1 MLQNLSLRHVIPL
14 LFLAGS
20 LLVVV
25 IFYGISLPS
34 AKRQIE
40 EIGVDETRSLMLT
53 IQGRLIEHLIND
65 RHDLIRKEIYFASTD
80 HTVKRVLLADSN
92 NKILYANR
100 SRFVGDD
107 IADAEINLSGVR
119 LPYGASTTV
128 IQQYPNEPGML
139 LGTASL
145 RFRKNNEFVEY
156 SFIILRDYSPLIQ
169 SISRVAAAPAEI
181 VASAMLLISIAVIL
195 LLRSHL
201 DKRLTPLIS
210 AAAKLAKGNTRA
222 RANLDGADE
231 FSEIGASFDK
241 MAQRIEHTHN
251 ELNEAKEN
259 VEKASKAR
267 NQFVGLMSHEIQT
280 PLAGLIGFIELLQD
294 TKLDHEG
301 QVYVRSANSAAR
313 TLSGLVDDLFESSRL
328 ENGTITLNSSTFCLN
343 SLLQDIVDSVLP
355 RTTQKGLSLKVIAS
369 ESNPIWIESDPRL
382 FRQILMNLLGNAVQ
396 FTENGNI
403 TITVSTFPSSPSMLG
418 LSISVVDTGI
428 GISPEDIERLF
439 ERFYKAADVRAQAS
453 PGSGVGLAI
462 CKELAELMGG
472 SISVESKLD
481 QGSTFTLEIEVAKAD
496 EPKDLDLTHYVD
508 KELEPQ
514 HILLIEKS
522 EIIRSLLENIL
533 RKWGHTVTSCSTSD
547 QVISAAQKPLIYP
560 DQKRYSL
567 VLVDLHM
574 PVIDGFALAQEIRG
588 MDAQNARLP
597 FIGLSTSVDPA
608 IREKCLE
615 AGIQGYMTKPINRKK
630 LADEIF
636 RLTRL
641 AD

>member
-1 MLQNLSLRHVIPL
+1 MLQNLALRHIIPL

-25 IFYGISLPS
+25 IFYGVSLPS

-40 EIGVDETRSLMLT
+40 EIGIDETRSLMLT
-53 IQGRLIEHLIND
+53 IQGRLIEHLLND
-65 RHDLIRKEIYFASTD
+65 RNDLIRKEIYFVSTD
-80 HTVKRVLLADSN
+80 YTVKRVLLADSK
-92 NKILYANR
+92 NKILYAHR
-100 SRFVGDD
+100 SRLVGND
-107 IADAEINLSGVR
+107 IAAADIDLSGIS
-119 LPYGASTTV
+119 LPYGESKTV
-128 IQQYPNEPGML
+128 IQQDPNQPGML
-139 LGTASL
+139 LGVASL
-145 RFRKNNEFVEY
+145 RFRKNDEFVEY
-156 SFIILRDYSPLIQ
+156 SFIILRDYTPLVQ
-169 SISRVAAAPAEI
+169 SISGVAAAPAEI
-181 VASAMLLISIAVIL
+181 VASAMLLISIVVIL

-201 DKRLTPLIS
+201 DKRLTPVIT
-210 AAAKLAKGNTRA
+210 AAAKLAKGDTSA
-222 RANLDGADE
+222 RANLNGSDE
-231 FSEIGASFDK
+231 FSEIGDSFDK
-241 MAQRIEHTHN
+241 MAKRIERTHN

-259 VEKASKAR
+259 VEKASEAR
-267 NQFVGLMSHEIQT
+267 NQFVGFMSHEIQT
-280 PLAGLIGFIELLQD
+280 PLAGLIGFIELLQE

-328 ENGTITLNSSTFCLN
+328 ENGTITLSSSTFCLN

-355 RTTQKGLSLKVIAS
+355 RTTQKGVSVKVVS
-369 ESNPIWIESDPRL
+369 NDSNPIWIDSDPRL

-396 FTENGNI
+396 FTDTGNI
-403 TITVSTFPSSPSMLG
+403 TVTLSALPTSPSMLG

-428 GISPEDIERLF
+428 GISPEEVDRLF
-439 ERFYKAADVRAQAS
+439 DRFYKAADPRAQAS

-472 SISVESKLD
+472 SISVESELD
-481 QGSTFTLEIEVAKAD
+481 QGSTFTFEIDVAKAD
-496 EPKDLDLTHYVD
+496 EPKGLDLTHFVD
-508 KELEPQ
+508 KELKPQ
-514 HILLIEKS
+514 HILLVENS
-522 EIIRSLLENIL
+522 EIIRSLLEKIL
-533 RKWGHTVTSCSTSD
+533 SKWGHSVTSCATSD
-547 QVISAAQKPLIYP
+547 QAVAAAQKPLIYP

-567 VLVDLHM
+567 VLLDLHM

-597 FIGLSTSVDPA
+597 IIGLSTSVDPT
-608 IREKCLE
+608 IREKCLS

-641 AD
+641 SD